1 MIDNNFLKYSERLY
15 QNFLEDKDYAFYITI
30 NF

>member
-1 MIDNNFLKYSERLY
+1 MSDIFLKASKHLY
-15 QNFLEDKDYAFYITI
+15 QNFLEDKDYTSYITI